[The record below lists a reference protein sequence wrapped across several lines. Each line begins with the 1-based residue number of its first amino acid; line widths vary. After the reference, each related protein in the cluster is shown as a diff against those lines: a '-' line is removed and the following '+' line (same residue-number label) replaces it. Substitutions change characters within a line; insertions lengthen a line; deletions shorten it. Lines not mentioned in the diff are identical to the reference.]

1 MGLGSSRANR
11 VPERIKEILAEL
23 VGQLKDPRIGFVTI
37 TDVRTTADFG
47 HATAYYTVLPMDHT
61 RSGSRSGAA
70 RAYPPTSSAGIQERT
85 DDVVLDDGDTEVRAH
100 TAEGLVSATPLLR
113 RELGHRMRLRQVP
126 TLEFVHDPVPER
138 GRRIEALIEEARKN
152 FADPGSAKHT
162 ADLPPEDF
170 ADPGSAKH
178 AADRLPRT
186 RDS

>member
-1 MGLGSSRANR
+1 VGSSRANR

-47 HATAYYTVLPMDHT
+47 HATAYYTVLPT
-61 RSGSRSGAA
+61 GRGRSGQDAGNNTQVQPPRSSPAT
-70 RAYPPTSSAGIQERT
+70 PERSL
-85 DDVVLDDGDTEVRAH
+85 DAVLDDGDTEVRER
-100 TAEGLVSATPLLR
+100 TAEGLASATPLLR
-113 RELGHRMRLRQVP
+113 RELGHRLRLRQVP

-138 GRRIEALIEEARKN
+138 GRRIEALIREARRGV
-152 FADPGSAKHT
+152 ADPGSVNNA
-162 ADLPPEDF
+162 ADQRSDDF

-178 AADRLPRT
+178 AADRLRRT

>member
-1 MGLGSSRANR
+1 
-11 VPERIKEILAEL
+11 
-23 VGQLKDPRIGFVTI
+23 
-37 TDVRTTADFG
+37 
-47 HATAYYTVLPMDHT
+47 
-61 RSGSRSGAA
+61 
-70 RAYPPTSSAGIQERT
+70 
-85 DDVVLDDGDTEVRAH
+85 
-100 TAEGLVSATPLLR
+100 
-113 RELGHRMRLRQVP
+113 MRLRQVP

-178 AADRLPRT
+178 AADRLRRT